1 MLELLLLMPKQKTN
15 KAAKK
20 RFKLTRTGK
29 LMYKKSGIKH
39 INTHMSASRKRRLR
53 KNEGEVAKEHMDRTM
68 QMFPYKKYAKK

>member
-1 MLELLLLMPKQKTN
+1 MPKQKTN

-29 LMYKKSGIKH
+29 LMFKRSGIKH

-53 KNEGEVAKEHMDRTM
+53 KNEGQVAEEHMDRTM
-68 QMFPYKKYAKK
+68 QFFPYKKYAK